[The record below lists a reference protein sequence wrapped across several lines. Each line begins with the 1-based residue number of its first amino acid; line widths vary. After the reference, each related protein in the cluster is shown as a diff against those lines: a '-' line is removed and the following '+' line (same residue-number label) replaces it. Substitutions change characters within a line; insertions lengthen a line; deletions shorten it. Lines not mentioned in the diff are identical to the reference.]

1 MPFILNVVPFPK
13 NWFDVLLDPILNI
26 IQPINVDKS
35 ATLGL
40 ISQHNITTTY
50 IDTFDTSG
58 LDAFLIDESRHPY
71 KQPGT
76 KYFNK
81 LKNKLPIAVL
91 TGYYNQSVP
100 NWVYFSYYFLEANY
114 GIKLEND
121 TTYSKYHNN
130 YSDSKKTYKF
140 SCLNRTPKEERI
152 WFYSKLHQQSFFS
165 QMLTSFYPSLGSSWV
180 IDEHHVRDEF
190 ARVLQDEET
199 ADYFFKNI
207 YHTLPHGDKDDL
219 DAIRQNPNWFSRD
232 IAHPA
237 FKDTYVNIISEH
249 LYNECFLSEK
259 TVKPIAAEQLFLMA
273 GPPGAIKHIEDM
285 GFDVFRDYI
294 DHDYYDHEPDWKL
307 RLLKLLEVV
316 GRLNEQD
323 IPAIYHATKLR
334 RVANRNHIASN
345 ELRNLLFRPLVN
357 WINHAI
363 TT

>member
-1 MPFILNVVPFPK
+1 MPSILNVVPFPK
-13 NWFDVLLDPILNI
+13 NCFDVLLDPIFNI

-35 ATLGL
+35 ATVGL
-40 ISQHNITTTY
+40 ISQRQHNITTTY
-50 IDTFDTSG
+50 IDTVDTTG
-58 LDAFLIDESRHPY
+58 LDAFLIDESQHPY
-71 KQPGT
+71 AQPST
-76 KYFNK
+76 KYFN
-81 LKNKLPIAVL
+81 NKLPIAVL

-114 GIKLEND
+114 AIKLEND
-121 TTYSKYHNN
+121 TNYSKYHNN

-165 QMLTSFYPSLGSSWV
+165 QMLTSFYPSLGSSWA

-219 DAIRQNPNWFSRD
+219 DAIRQNPSWFSRD

>member
-1 MPFILNVVPFPK
+1 MPSILNVVPFPN
-13 NWFDVLLDPILNI
+13 NWFDTQIDPFFNI
-26 IQPINVDKS
+26 IQSINANKS
-35 ATLGL
+35 ATIGIL
-40 ISQHNITTTY
+40 SPHNVPIVYNDTT
-50 IDTFDTSG
+50 G
-58 LDAFLIDESRHPY
+58 LDAFLVNESRHPHA
-71 KQPGT
+71 QPST
-76 KYFNK
+76 KYFSNVK
-81 LKNKLPIAVL
+81 HQLPIVVL

-100 NWVYFSYYFLEANY
+100 NWAYFSYYFLEANY
-114 GIKLEND
+114 AIKMVND
-121 TTYSKYHNN
+121 TNYSKYHNN
-130 YSDSKKTYKF
+130 YRTSKKTYKF
-140 SCLNRTPKEERI
+140 SCLNRSPKEERI
-152 WFYSKLHQQSFFS
+152 WFYSKLHQQSFFN
-165 QMLTSFYPSLGSSWV
+165 QMLTSFYHSLGNSWV

-219 DAIRQNPNWFSRD
+219 DAIRQNPHWFSKD

-237 FKDTYVNIISEH
+237 FNDTYVNIISEH

-334 RVANRNHIASN
+334 RVANRTYLASN
-345 ELRNLLFRPLVN
+345 TLRDILFKPLVN
-357 WINHAI
+357 WINNAI
-363 TT
+363 IT